1 MPTKDQTDLN
11 KFDALARRL
20 APLERKPRITAA
32 ECLAS
37 ERLMYRMAAVRDGA
51 SAAARKVLAEKYG
64 WKS

>member
-1 MPTKDQTDLN
+1 VPTKDQADLK

-20 APLERKPRITAA
+20 APLERKARITAA

-51 SAAARKVLAEKYG
+51 SAAVRKVLVQKYR
-64 WKS
+64 WK

>member
-1 MPTKDQTDLN
+1 VRTKDQTDLK

-20 APLERKPRITAA
+20 APLERQARITRA

-51 SAAARKVLAEKYG
+51 NAAVRKVLAKKYG